1 MRFLV
6 KNIDSFR
13 EIELPL
19 SKSESNR
26 ALMMAFYAA
35 KELDLKVLSD
45 SDDTVMLYDN
55 LKKIK
60 ESDGSCLNK
69 IECGNAG
76 TVFRFLMTALSME
89 PGEWL
94 LSGDERMNARPIR
107 ALVDALRS
115 LGADIQYHGDEFRS
129 PILLRGCRVEGGETE
144 VSAEQSSQFASSLML
159 AAPLWKKG
167 LKLHLKGNI
176 ASLPYID
183 MTINMMRKA
192 GIDVYRNDDV
202 VYVKHGS
209 YDLEDVM
216 IEPDWS
222 AAAFWYEML
231 ALSSNLKIF
240 IKDLKMNS
248 LQADSISVEAF
259 APLGVKSY
267 ETEKGV
273 MIEKT
278 DIATNHFTFDFK
290 HSPDIFPAVAACC
303 AGLKMNATF
312 TGLKNL
318 TVKESDRKKAMMN
331 ELSKIN
337 VSFEQLSDDSLNML
351 CPKNLPY
358 FTENEAVTFENYN
371 DHRIAMALSLLSLK
385 IGYINME
392 NIDVVSK
399 SYPDFFKKIL

>member
-35 KELDLKVLSD
+35 KDLDLKVLSD

-60 ESDGSCLNK
+60 ESDSSRLNK

-107 ALVDALRS
+107 PLVDALRS
-115 LGADIQYHGDEFRS
+115 LGADIQYHGDEFRA

-183 MTINMMRKA
+183 MTINMMRNA

-209 YDLEDVM
+209 YDLKDVM

-267 ETEKGV
+267 ETENGV

-303 AGLKMNATF
+303 AGLKMNVTF

-337 VSFEQLSDDSLNML
+337 VSFEQPSDDSLNMF